1 MLKGAKF
8 YNIMEKK
15 GYTVPDESE
24 EVSMAGEGR
33 NQWQCLNSLTLLA
46 LHVNRLFMHHFA
58 SEK

>member
-24 EVSMAGEGR
+24 EVSMGGKEEINDNVKTA
-33 NQWQCLNSLTLLA
+33 
-46 LHVNRLFMHHFA
+46 
-58 SEK
+58 